1 MREYSLEICDTIA
14 EISALYSLYYR
25 SMFNKSHWSF
35 IISLQRFH
43 LSCGCDNYCFY
54 VWTLSLQGPYL
65 ETFACELHTMWMAEN
80 SFTGLIFN
88 YRCQIT
94 GESFLLLASCGWGV
108 WLFVNTVALRF
119 DQTQSLARDN
129 VFIEMLSC
137 WASIGVCVCTCGL
150 GRACQDLL
158 MACNDS

>member
-25 SMFNKSHWSF
+25 SMF
-35 IISLQRFH
+35 ISLTGVLSSQCSAFH
-43 LSCGCDNYCFY
+43 CPVDVIIIASMCDP
-54 VWTLSLQGPYL
+54 VSPGAPIWSTLHVTPHHVDGWWPHY
-65 ETFACELHTMWMAEN
+65 W
-80 SFTGLIFN
+80 LIFN

-129 VFIEMLSC
+129 VFIEMLLLGIDWC
-137 WASIGVCVCTCGL
+137 VCVHVWIRPGL
-150 GRACQDLL
+150 PGPFNG
-158 MACNDS
+158 M